1 MEKIMSNVIQSV
13 AVLSAYV
20 MMADGREDPEE
31 WEALKPL
38 AENQGFAWDDF
49 KKEVE
54 DSLKSLVQSEDAWTA
69 DSIINS
75 SGYGLNPETIEIL
88 FDDLIDLVLADGAID
103 FGEIDVLVRVREIL
117 RLSETYLVT
126 IFAMKVSAAAAKG
139 KVIVTLNDRDK
150 TPDEILQEIKAE
162 NQEELE
168 EAA

>member
-1 MEKIMSNVIQSV
+1 MSNVIQSV

-103 FGEIDVLVRVREIL
+103 FGEIDVLVRVREVL

>member
-1 MEKIMSNVIQSV
+1 MSNVIQSV

-117 RLSETYLVT
+117 RLRATYLVT

>member
-1 MEKIMSNVIQSV
+1 MSNVIQSV

-117 RLSETYLVT
+117 QFL
-126 IFAMKVSAAAAKG
+126 
-139 KVIVTLNDRDK
+139 
-150 TPDEILQEIKAE
+150 P
-162 NQEELE
+162 
-168 EAA
+168 

>member
-1 MEKIMSNVIQSV
+1 MGSTMQSV

-38 AENQGFAWDDF
+38 AENQGFAWDEF

-54 DSLKSLVQSEDAWTA
+54 DSLKSLVQAEDAWTA
-69 DSIINS
+69 DSIFQS
-75 SGYGLNPETIEIL
+75 SGYGLNPEKIEIL
-88 FDDLIDLVLADGAID
+88 FDDLIELVLADGAVD

-126 IFAMKVSAAAAKG
+126 VFAMKVVDAAKKG

-150 TPDEILQEIKAE
+150 TPDEILQEIKSE
-162 NQEELE
+162 TMEELE

>member
-1 MEKIMSNVIQSV
+1 MSNVIQSV

-139 KVIVTLNDRDK
+139 KVIVTLNDRYK